1 MLGKTLFLSALVFT
15 LLSGVPCRAEESF
28 SAPEAAYGIHESV
41 SVPAAQAETA
51 FAVGA
56 SGRELAYEFA
66 GDREEGALRL
76 FLSRESFT
84 KRDKD
89 DILAEELNG
98 LSPAAGIRFTIDF
111 SL

>member
-1 MLGKTLFLSALVFT
+1 MLGKTLFLSALAFT
-15 LLSGVPCRAEESF
+15 LLSGVPCRAEEPF
-28 SAPEAAYGIHESV
+28 SAPV
-41 SVPAAQAETA
+41 AQAETA

-76 FLSRESFT
+76 FLSRESFV

-89 DILAEELNG
+89 DILAEELNR
-98 LSPAAGIRFTIDF
+98 LSPAAGIRFVVDF
-111 SL
+111 NL